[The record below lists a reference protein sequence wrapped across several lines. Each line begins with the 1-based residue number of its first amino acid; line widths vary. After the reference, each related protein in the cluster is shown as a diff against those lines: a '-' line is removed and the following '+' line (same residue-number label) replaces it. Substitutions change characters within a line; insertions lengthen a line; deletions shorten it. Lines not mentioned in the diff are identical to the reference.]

1 MIRTTVFA
9 SLVLAASLS
18 VPMAS
23 TAFAAEPIK
32 TVAKGTATVG
42 KGIVKGT
49 ATVGRGIVRGTGTVL
64 KKTGKGVACV
74 FTLGNR
80 CG

>member
-1 MIRTTVFA
+1 MIRTTAFA
-9 SLVLAASLS
+9 GIILAA
-18 VPMAS
+18 MAG

-32 TVAKGTATVG
+32 GVAKGTATVG
-42 KGIVKGT
+42 KGVVQGVGQAGKGIVKGT
-49 ATVGRGIVRGTGTVL
+49 GTVF
-64 KKTGKGVACV
+64 KKTGKGIACV